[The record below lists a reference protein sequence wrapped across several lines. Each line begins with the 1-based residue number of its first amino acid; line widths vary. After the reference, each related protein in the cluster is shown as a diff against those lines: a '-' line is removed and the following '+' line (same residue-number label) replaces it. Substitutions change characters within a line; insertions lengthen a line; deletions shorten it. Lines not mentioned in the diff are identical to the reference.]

1 MQILRRFREANGADL
16 SSMRAILF
24 PHSYV
29 KDAGAIKILAPF
41 EGLTICQP
49 WFARMSVP
57 PAELEEG
64 SFVHILRPPVNLKP
78 RGDFMALL
86 SEYKLWIR
94 QNYDKCYATSFN
106 ATQEMRPSEGT
117 PWEVRQMIRPV
128 KEDPSAILQERSLKW
143 HLILH
148 LDRELEENRAEA
160 EEMLKKVRLKKSP
173 LEEALGDSAL
183 LQGLFDDLPESEMS
197 TFISGRHLRQVFE
210 AWTGLF
216 GEYLPSHGPLITFD
230 RNVMDYAMEIFQDE
244 VFQASSETEE
254 SIYRDL
260 LLGQDHVTIKH
271 LPGISGDGNAEIDPV
286 LKSLSGKT
294 IILLEARDWA

>member
-1 MQILRRFREANGADL
+1 MN
-16 SSMRAILF
+16 SMRAILF

-49 WFARMSVP
+49 WFVKTSVP

-64 SFVHILRPPVNLKP
+64 SFVHILRPPVNLEP
-78 RGDFMALL
+78 RGGFMALL

-94 QNYDKCYATSFN
+94 QNYDKGYATSFN
-106 ATQEMRPSEGT
+106 VTQEMRPAEST

-128 KEDPSAILQERSLKW
+128 KEDPSATLQERSLKW

-160 EEMLKKVRLKKSP
+160 EEMLKRVRLKKSP
-173 LEEALGDSAL
+173 LEEALGDSTL
-183 LQGLFDDLPESEMS
+183 LHGLFDDLPESEMYA
-197 TFISGRHLRQVFE
+197 FISGHHLRHVFE

-230 RNVMDYAMEIFQDE
+230 RNVMDYAME
-244 VFQASSETEE
+244 VFQASSEPEE

-271 LPGISGDGNAEIDPV
+271 FPGISGDGNAEIDPV

-294 IILLEARDWA
+294 IILLEAHDWA